1 VIRPLFDLRNRWNGE
16 PRTLPNFRRVLRR
29 NLAKLSHRLAGEH
42 FNLEPNLK
50 LTLIRP
56 NSLHLWPGIT
66 IDHQRK
72 VKAGGLSGKRF
83 SAIRKSSEGYPA
95 EAIKL
100 PLRKNSASRY
110 LGIVEFNCS
119 TDPSAY
125 EPPVVL
131 DAYLATR
138 KKVRDGRDRFLG
150 AFSARTY
157 RQDEITERKSGA
169 WLQDLVRFIHFAP
182 VSTKSNSDAIVGC
195 EYLVHARRAVIHFL
209 CTLKLTV
216 ERHFCSIFE
225 HKKFSRAAIKTH
237 RFLKSL
243 RQPARG

>member
-1 VIRPLFDLRNRWNGE
+1 
-16 PRTLPNFRRVLRR
+16 
-29 NLAKLSHRLAGEH
+29 LAKLSHRLAGEH

-66 IDHQRK
+66 IDHYRK
-72 VKAGGLSGKRF
+72 VKAGGLSEKRF
-83 SAIRKSSEGYPA
+83 SATTKRLRKIPPA
-95 EAIKL
+95 EAINL
-100 PLRKNSASRY
+100 PSGRTRRAIS
-110 LGIVEFNCS
+110 GIVGLSCLAN
-119 TDPSAY
+119 PSAY

-131 DAYLATR
+131 DAYLATG
-138 KKVRDGRDRFLG
+138 KKVCDGRDRFLC

-169 WLQDLVRFIHFAP
+169 WLEDLLRFIHF
-182 VSTKSNSDAIVGC
+182 VSVSASSNSNAIVGC

-225 HKKFSRAAIKTH
+225 HKKFSRAELKTH

-243 RQPARG
+243 RQPSKRLRPDYDYEPERGFINRNVSI